1 MIVFILRR
9 LLSGLL
15 LISLLTFL
23 TFWVFNEIPTNPA
36 CLVVA
41 CGPHTT
47 TTDAMIKAADHQLGI
62 DRSVF
67 VQWADWVWH
76 VVRDGDFGDSWTQKT
91 HVGTMIGDALP
102 VTASLVVGGV
112 VLMLLLAVPLGA
124 LAAARARTAVDRGV
138 LAGSVVGLAIHP
150 FVLAIIIRDFFA
162 QQLHVFDFSYCPLTR
177 TNQAGCGGPVDWAAH
192 LAVPWFV
199 FALFFLPL
207 YLRMVRVRLLETY
220 TEPYISTARAKGA
233 SELRVL
239 RHHALRNAMGP
250 LLPMLAIDA
259 GTALTAAIYIETVFG
274 LQGLGAL
281 AVRALSGATGG
292 FDLPLTAGIV
302 IVVGAFVVL
311 LNLAADVA
319 GAMLDPR
326 IRQRSASGLIP
337 LPRTIDARPRARLA
351 LNIAVA
357 ALVAALLAIAV
368 AHPGARSATAARLV
382 PPVHA
387 VKLGSDDVTRI
398 EGMITTPNSR
408 APVLGHG
415 YLEAKVSTVE
425 IGQEG
430 WRVHATL
437 ANVGSVPV
445 QVAPSAPPG
454 TPVVYPNQPFSLIV
468 RTDSGGGIKQLI
480 PLPATTFAPDVPA
493 TLKPGTTWRGTFSGP
508 DVVKKGTL
516 FYVGFGQF
524 TYDTRF
530 DPRPF
535 SMSSAKSGNA

>member
-1 MIVFILRR
+1 M
-9 LLSGLL
+9 
-15 LISLLTFL
+15 
-23 TFWVFNEIPTNPA
+23 
-36 CLVVA
+36 
-41 CGPHTT
+41 
-47 TTDAMIKAADHQLGI
+47 
-62 DRSVF
+62 
-67 VQWADWVWH
+67 
-76 VVRDGDFGDSWTQKT
+76 
-91 HVGTMIGDALP
+91 
-102 VTASLVVGGV
+102 
-112 VLMLLLAVPLGA
+112 
-124 LAAARARTAVDRGV
+124 
-138 LAGSVVGLAIHP
+138 
-150 FVLAIIIRDFFA
+150 
-162 QQLHVFDFSYCPLTR
+162 
-177 TNQAGCGGPVDWAAH
+177 
-192 LAVPWFV
+192 
-199 FALFFLPL
+199 
-207 YLRMVRVRLLETY
+207 
-220 TEPYISTARAKGA
+220 
-233 SELRVL
+233 
-239 RHHALRNAMGP
+239 
-250 LLPMLAIDA
+250 
-259 GTALTAAIYIETVFG
+259 
-274 LQGLGAL
+274 
-281 AVRALSGATGG
+281 SGATGG

-368 AHPGARSATAARLV
+368 RTLGPVGHGGTTRAAR
-382 PPVHA
+382 PRGQA
-387 VKLGSDDVTRI
+387 RLGRRDADRGDDHNTELARARPRARLSRGEGVDGRDRPRRMARARDARERWQRAGAGRALGATR
-398 EGMITTPNSR
+398 
-408 APVLGHG
+408 
-415 YLEAKVSTVE
+415 
-425 IGQEG
+425 
-430 WRVHATL
+430 
-437 ANVGSVPV
+437 
-445 QVAPSAPPG
+445 